1 MLELPTDRPPRP
13 QTQTHEGAMYR
24 FTCRPHACAAGDERA
39 TLFMAL
45 TAVFSILLA
54 RYSGQDDICI
64 GTPVANRSQAE
75 TENLVGFF
83 ANTLVLRTRLDSDT
97 DFNALLRQV
106 RTTALDAFA
115 HQELPFEKLVEALQP
130 ERSMDRS
137 PLFQAMLVLQNTP
150 GAAFALPGLEW
161 QAIDSDSRT
170 AKFDITLAVAG
181 DGDVLEAGLE
191 YNTALFDHDTIAR
204 MAGHL
209 LRLIDAAC
217 ADPALP
223 LAELSMLAP
232 EEQQQILYG
241 FNPGHSSPAG
251 TIQAM
256 FEAAAGRT
264 PDAIAVEYE
273 DQILSYAELNARAN
287 RLARA
292 VVMGVRTDARVGV
305 CLERSPAMVIALLA
319 VLKAGAA
326 YVPLDPGYPRDR
338 LSAMLED
345 AAPTL
350 VLYNADLTD
359 RSPACH
365 Q

>member
-1 MLELPTDRPPRP
+1 
-13 QTQTHEGAMYR
+13 
-24 FTCRPHACAAGDERA
+24 
-39 TLFMAL
+39 
-45 TAVFSILLA
+45 
-54 RYSGQDDICI
+54 
-64 GTPVANRSQAE
+64 VANRSQAE

-161 QAIDSDSRT
+161 RAIDSDSRT

-264 PDAIAVEYE
+264 PGAIAVEYE
-273 DQILSYAELNARAN
+273 DQILSCRTQCARQSAGTCCYDGCAY
-287 RLARA
+287 RRQGRRVPRTFARHGHCIA
-292 VVMGVRTDARVGV
+292 GRAKSRCGLCAAR
-305 CLERSPAMVIALLA
+305 SW
-319 VLKAGAA
+319 
-326 YVPLDPGYPRDR
+326 
-338 LSAMLED
+338 LSARPPVRH
-345 AAPTL
+345 AGGRCANPGA
-350 VLYNADLTD
+350 NADLTD